1 MLYYYSKYDW
11 MCVCCI
17 ITVSVTGCVY
27 VVLLQCVTV
36 CVICCIITVSMTG
49 CVYVVLLQ

>member
-17 ITVSVTGCVY
+17 ITVSMTGCV
-27 VVLLQCVTV
+27 
-36 CVICCIITVSMTG
+36 CCIITVSMTG